1 MNKSRFSD
9 VVVGAAGN
17 VAGAVVDPRE
27 GFTRLRAAVPGRT
40 LATVAAGLVIGYLAA
55 RLGRRR

>member
-1 MNKSRFSD
+1 MRWI
-9 VVVGAAGN
+9 
-17 VAGAVVDPRE
+17 VDPRE
-27 GFTRLRAAVPGRT
+27 GFTRLRAVATGRT